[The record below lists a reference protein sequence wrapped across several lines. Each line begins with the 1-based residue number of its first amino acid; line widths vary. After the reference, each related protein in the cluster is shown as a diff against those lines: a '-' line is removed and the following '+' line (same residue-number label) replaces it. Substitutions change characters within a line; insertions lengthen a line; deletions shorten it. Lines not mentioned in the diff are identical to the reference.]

1 MSPPSPPPS
10 PPPSLPPL
18 PTTPALAAIRQLLL
32 AQPAD
37 AARVRIPAALLP
49 TDGEFVFQLTVRDRF
64 GRHSATA
71 RHLLVTASQPLP
83 RVAIAGP
90 PEIEVPG

>member
-1 MSPPSPPPS
+1 
-10 PPPSLPPL
+10 
-18 PTTPALAAIRQLLL
+18 
-32 AQPAD
+32 
-37 AARVRIPAALLP
+37 VRIPAALLP